1 MVSNDPPSAFTKFS
15 LNSSLVIS
23 FTAPA
28 VAKSPNCGKYG
39 PLYSS
44 TRSITSG
51 MRKFG
56 SA

>member
-1 MVSNDPPSAFTKFS
+1 MVSNDPPSASAKFS

-23 FTAPA
+23 LSAPA
-28 VAKSPNCGKYG
+28 VAKSPNWGKYG

-44 TRSITSG
+44 MRSITSG
-51 MRKFG
+51 IKKFG